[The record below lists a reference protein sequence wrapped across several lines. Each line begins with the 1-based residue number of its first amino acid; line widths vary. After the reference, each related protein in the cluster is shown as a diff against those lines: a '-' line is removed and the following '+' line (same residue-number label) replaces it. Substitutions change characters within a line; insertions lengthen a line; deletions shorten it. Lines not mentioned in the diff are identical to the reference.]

1 MIIAR
6 MKVDDDETFPT
17 ENEGEDE
24 QKEQVFKDSKTFL
37 KVSLWLPKGH
47 GLMSILS
54 DPLNMDLNI
63 QAKHMMLVSFQNLHW
78 QNELN
83 LRYSIFLHKN

>member
-37 KVSLWLPKGH
+37 KVSLWLHVPWSRSLLKAEEK
-47 GLMSILS
+47 I
-54 DPLNMDLNI
+54 
-63 QAKHMMLVSFQNLHW
+63 
-78 QNELN
+78 
-83 LRYSIFLHKN
+83 

>member
-1 MIIAR
+1 MIAVNFAWIFRSQAKLEEVIIAR

-37 KVSLWLPKGH
+37 KVSLWLHVRWSRSLLKAEEK
-47 GLMSILS
+47 I
-54 DPLNMDLNI
+54 
-63 QAKHMMLVSFQNLHW
+63 
-78 QNELN
+78 
-83 LRYSIFLHKN
+83 